1 MSDPVYKKLD
11 VVGTSTKSL
20 EDAIENA
27 VRRTARTVRDLSWF
41 EVTETRG
48 RIVDG
53 RVSQWQ
59 VQVSIGFSL
68 ED

>member
-1 MSDPVYKKLD
+1 MADPVYKKLD
-11 VVGTSTKSL
+11 VVGTSSKSL

-27 VRRTARTVRDLSWF
+27 VRRASRTVRDLSWF
-41 EVTETRG
+41 EVTDTRG
-48 RIVDG
+48 RIEDG

-59 VQVSIGFSL
+59 VEVSIGFSL